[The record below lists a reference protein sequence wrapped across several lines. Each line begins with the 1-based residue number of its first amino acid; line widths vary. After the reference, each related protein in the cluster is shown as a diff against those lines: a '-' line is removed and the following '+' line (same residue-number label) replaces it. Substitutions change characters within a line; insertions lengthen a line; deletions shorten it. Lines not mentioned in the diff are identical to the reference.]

1 MRDFGLNPQQMLA
14 VQDTDGAILVI
25 AGAGSGK
32 TRVLTARI
40 CALVEAGVSPYNI
53 LAITFTNKAANEMK
67 ERIERELG
75 CEAGGV
81 WTSTFHSMCAR
92 MLRMDAERLGYTRDF
107 TIYTDLESERV
118 VKRVCDTVVGADPKR
133 KGSYLNHIS
142 RAKTAALTPEEYYEA
157 VKDVVQDAKTVA
169 LVYRAYEKELNACNA
184 MDFDDLLLKTAE
196 LFEKCPDVLERWQN
210 RFRYINVDEFQDTN
224 KLQYRLVR
232 MLSAKWGN
240 VFVVGDEDQSIYSWR
255 GAEIRNILEFSQDF
269 KGAKVYKL
277 EQNYRSTKN
286 ILAAA
291 NNVIKHNSARNEKT
305 LWSALGDG
313 YEVEYF
319 EARTDRDEA
328 EYVTR
333 TVNRLIRAGEN
344 YRGIAVLVRANSLTR
359 LFEESFTLHGNTL
372 QGVRRIQVFRAQRD
386 QGRARLRAPCGQPG
400 RQRRIPARGQLSRR
414 GIGASA
420 VAEVALAAEKEGISY
435 LETVKRGGLVSP
447 ANEKKLAKFLGV
459 AESISDAMGRMSPV
473 DFMQY
478 VITESG
484 LEAALKT
491 SEDPDDRNRYENI
504 EGLVGAV
511 KNFVED
517 NPEATMSDFMQS
529 VSLVSDSDGMDDENY
544 VTVATIHAVK
554 GLEFD
559 NVFIIGLEEGVFPT
573 SSAVADGDVE
583 EERRLMYVAV
593 TRAKRRL
600 YVLSARSRFRFGR
613 TENNPKS
620 RFISE
625 MRGDKT
631 SIRVSGAFFGEDRK
645 APKKPVSDFGKK
657 ASPVFVS
664 APARRADAPDF
675 SEFVKGAV
683 VEHRKFGRGVVRET
697 VGEGENKT
705 AAIEFEGLGVKR
717 FALSI
722 AVNSMS
728 IVKEGK

>member
-1 MRDFGLNPQQMLA
+1 M
-14 VQDTDGAILVI
+14 
-25 AGAGSGK
+25 
-32 TRVLTARI
+32 
-40 CALVEAGVSPYNI
+40 
-53 LAITFTNKAANEMK
+53 
-67 ERIERELG
+67 
-75 CEAGGV
+75 
-81 WTSTFHSMCAR
+81 
-92 MLRMDAERLGYTRDF
+92 
-107 TIYTDLESERV
+107 
-118 VKRVCDTVVGADPKR
+118 
-133 KGSYLNHIS
+133 
-142 RAKTAALTPEEYYEA
+142 
-157 VKDVVQDAKTVA
+157 
-169 LVYRAYEKELNACNA
+169 
-184 MDFDDLLLKTAE
+184 
-196 LFEKCPDVLERWQN
+196 
-210 RFRYINVDEFQDTN
+210 
-224 KLQYRLVR
+224 
-232 MLSAKWGN
+232 
-240 VFVVGDEDQSIYSWR
+240 
-255 GAEIRNILEFSQDF
+255 
-269 KGAKVYKL
+269 
-277 EQNYRSTKN
+277 
-286 ILAAA
+286 
-291 NNVIKHNSARNEKT
+291 
-305 LWSALGDG
+305 
-313 YEVEYF
+313 
-319 EARTDRDEA
+319 
-328 EYVTR
+328 
-333 TVNRLIRAGEN
+333 
-344 YRGIAVLVRANSLTR
+344 
-359 LFEESFTLHGNTL
+359 
-372 QGVRRIQVFRAQRD
+372 
-386 QGRARLRAPCGQPG
+386 
-400 RQRRIPARGQLSRR
+400 
-414 GIGASA
+414 
-420 VAEVALAAEKEGISY
+420 AEVALAAEKEGISY